1 MFPDSDIDVSAQ
13 LCSLHV
19 LRSSGADRVS
29 ELYVVVTNLVLPR
42 YFASCLL
49 AERDAFALL
58 VEKYWE
64 LVSRKSDMAS

>member
-1 MFPDSDIDVSAQ
+1 M
-13 LCSLHV
+13 
-19 LRSSGADRVS
+19 S

-58 VEKYWE
+58 LVEKYWE

>member
-1 MFPDSDIDVSAQ
+1 M
-13 LCSLHV
+13 C
-19 LRSSGADRVS
+19 LRSYVPDRVS

-49 AERDAFALL
+49 VERDAFALL

-64 LVSRKSDMAS
+64 LV

>member
-1 MFPDSDIDVSAQ
+1 MD
-13 LCSLHV
+13 L
-19 LRSSGADRVS
+19 S
-29 ELYVVVTNLVLPR
+29 ELNVVVTNLVLPR
-42 YFASCLL
+42 YFACCLL